1 MARRLTMEENV
12 QKIMPQ
18 TGYQLGKI
26 LLVNL
31 KCLVPSGALST
42 MPLPDGQ
49 RQHGDYGLCL
59 CPTCLRLYVQKLTE
73 TVLPHW
79 SHITYS
85 SQRELHSSRQC
96 RRDDSEPVV
105 LNKPTRRNSCVIC
118 PCEQTNTHTSLMGAA
133 AAAAAGNSHMTACIC
148 GMTLNDIT
156 LRLARPRRRRSR
168 LARPSPSDVISSR
181 NRSLQSSARLLPRDS
196 RLLDPTK
203 RRDNTSLQSI
213 IFDCRLHDPTA
224 SSDTTSLQ
232 SIISNCNLVDP
243 TLPR

>member
-18 TGYQLGKI
+18 TGYQLGKF

-31 KCLVPSGALST
+31 KCLVPNGALST

-133 AAAAAGNSHMTACIC
+133 AAAGNSHMTACIC

-156 LRLARPRRRRSR
+156 PRLARPRRRRSR

-181 NRSLQSSARLLPRDS
+181 NRFLAINR
-196 RLLDPTK
+196 
-203 RRDNTSLQSI
+203 
-213 IFDCRLHDPTA
+213 TA
-224 SSDTTSLQ
+224 SATRQPTSRSDKAA
-232 SIISNCNLVDP
+232 
-243 TLPR
+243 